1 MSVALNLAPRL
12 AVERIRAT
20 KGAGV
25 LDAMA
30 VLAFTVSSW
39 LALTVAGGTWM
50 FVARWRVD
58 GALNDPM
65 WVDVAPAYVGLAGFA
80 CALLTIPVLA
90 LGGAAARLGARGRSR
105 RLASL
110 RLVGMTS
117 GEVVKMSVLET
128 LVQAVAG
135 VVLGSVVFVASLPAW
150 QLISFQGQNIEA
162 REMLPQWWLWLAVV
176 GVLLMLAVMSTIVG
190 LRRVSISPLGVARD
204 ETPKR
209 LKTWRLVLVVL
220 LVTGFMIYS
229 QSADIANLVGLVLTV
244 VFLTIVIGSIT
255 VVGPWLLQLIAKP
268 RTRTS
273 KVPKLLAARRILD
286 DPRAAWRNVAAV
298 ALLGFIAG
306 FTVNIPVTTSG
317 GAADVYQE
325 TFVRD
330 IQTGVAITL
339 VVGLI
344 LAATATLI
352 SQASGVFDRASEAVA
367 MDRMGVPRAVHAA
380 VRRSQVLVPL
390 AVALGTSVPLGFLLS
405 TVTATE
411 TEGFPT
417 LGVVLLAST
426 VLVGFLLTLG
436 AAEACRPLQTGVLG
450 EQRRRND

>member
-117 GEVVKMSVLET
+117 GEVVKMSVVET

-150 QLISFQGQNIEA
+150 QLISFQGQSIEA
-162 REMLPQWWLWLAVV
+162 REMLPPWWLWLAVL
-176 GVLLMLAVMSTIVG
+176 GVLLMLAMASTILG

-229 QSADIANLVGLVLTV
+229 QTANIANLMGLIFTL
-244 VFLTIVIGSIT
+244 VFLTVVIGSIT
-255 VVGPWLLQLIAKP
+255 VVGPWLLQLVAKP

-286 DPRAAWRNVAAV
+286 DPRAAWRNVASV

-317 GAADVYQE
+317 APAEFGVI
-325 TFVRD
+325 FVRD

-339 VVGLI
+339 LVGLI

-352 SQASGVFDRASEAVA
+352 SQASGAFDRAPEAVA
-367 MDRMGVPRAVHAA
+367 MDRMGVPRTVHAA
-380 VRRSQVLVPL
+380 VRRGQVLVPL

-411 TEGFPT
+411 MEGFPT

-436 AAEACRPLQTGVLG
+436 AAEACRPLQAGVLG